1 MFIVTIKHLHVI
13 SFDPSTVVVLNRI
26 ADALEGKTQAE
37 IDKAANAIGDVTSA
51 LKTSEQRLSAAIAT
65 K

>member
-1 MFIVTIKHLHVI
+1 MFIVTVKHVVSI
-13 SFDPSTVVVLNRI
+13 DPSTGALLNRI

-37 IDKAANAIGDVTSA
+37 IDKAADAIGEATEA
-51 LKTSEQRLSAAIAT
+51 LKKSDQNLLAALA